1 MIVEYLAGM
10 IMSNGLVQGVVWNRI
25 KGFFKKASSFIA
37 NKLWPVIRPLANA
50 AASVLPGPANLV
62 LTRVVSGVDT
72 VVTNVNSIA
81 VSNGAKALITEDGQE
96 LGDKFEV
103 TMKTHICE
111 LDGNGEPIVLDT
123 VTSDDYFW

>member
-1 MIVEYLAGM
+1 MPNIPYDDHMGDSYMWFVQVVAGL
-10 IMSNGLVQGVVWNRI
+10 INLNGLVQGVVWNRI

-81 VSNGAKALITEDGQE
+81 VSNGAKALITEDG
-96 LGDKFEV
+96 
-103 TMKTHICE
+103 
-111 LDGNGEPIVLDT
+111 
-123 VTSDDYFW
+123 

>member
-1 MIVEYLAGM
+1 MT
-10 IMSNGLVQGVVWNRI
+10 SNGLVQGVVWNRI
-25 KGFFKKASSFIA
+25 KGFFKKASSFVA

-50 AASVLPGPANLV
+50 AASVLPGPAKLV

-81 VSNGAKALITEDGQE
+81 VSNGAKALITQDGQE

-103 TMKTHICE
+103 TMQTHICE
-111 LDGNGEPIVLDT
+111 LDENDEPIALDT
-123 VTSDDYFW
+123 VTSDDYLW